1 MMLMTWLTVRFS
13 ANCLDTLDQFSS
25 ISKPNRSLASK
36 STSKGTKKS
45 LFGTFDDETKSIMA
59 ATMPTIALNSLVA
72 KIERHT
78 EKLYKVRDY
87 SLGALS
93 LTEMPTADDY
103 TQDQEKTRR
112 RRKTAHTT
120 KTTAT
125 EAENTTN
132 SLNINNQSATEGAEK
147 DNNINTDNGLDSKI
161 NSRDNLVGMKPMNG
175 TNNTSGMDAG
185 MARRKS
191 SALGRSYAHR
201 GRLFDDLLNLNTY

>member
-1 MMLMTWLTVRFS
+1 MMIAVLWTVHFS
-13 ANCLDTLDQFSS
+13 VDCLDSLDQFSS
-25 ISKPNRSLASK
+25 ISKHNRSQASK

-45 LFGTFDDETKSIMA
+45 LFGTSDNDAKSVMA

-78 EKLYKVRDY
+78 EKHYKVRDY

-103 TQDQEKTRR
+103 TQDQERSRR

-125 EAENTTN
+125 EAENTN
-132 SLNINNQSATEGAEK
+132 NNNNQTAAEGPEK
-147 DNNINTDNGLDSKI
+147 DNNNADNALDPKA
-161 NSRDNLVGMKPMNG
+161 NSRDNLVGMKA
-175 TNNTSGMDAG
+175 TNSSVASGMDVG
-185 MARRKS
+185 MTHRKS
-191 SALGRSYAHR
+191 TLGMSLSLR
-201 GRLFDDLLNLNTY
+201 GGYLTMM